1 MPKAPPPLIR
11 RLTLLQDSEVD
22 YLDIHCPTDPMTW
35 HVKLKGHS
43 TTCSMRHAIKP
54 MSKGSS
60 DRTMNRLVRLLSP
73 GRPHRSYSD
82 PNASVGQPLCSEIS
96 GPPFEAL
103 ARIHP
108 NLFIS
113 VMQDQLGQHSYVSA
127 IEAQHY
133 VSAAIRNEALPQVR
147 LWLEDDVKML
157 TGMGSAAAVNARLV
171 DDDGGPPIAY
181 AQKPSKLVHPVAS
194 DMCPNQGGRGLNYHC
209 IEDLTLGP
217 TQRVLLADEGT
228 LNRGD
233 PRVPIFKHIVLI
245 VNTHEDESSA
255 QSDKYRV
262 GDNPDVIYQPIHK
275 LWNTGDETV
284 AHIMHNIQVKVWQAL
299 QRGSVVSHCL
309 AGLHRAPTVVVCQ
322 FLYRYYALKM
332 YDTCNDVEA
341 IYRRIQAVRPHAEPL
356 SYIAI
361 IRKYEKWLMTRF
373 PLSPE
378 TVKASRYS
386 VS

>member
-1 MPKAPPPLIR
+1 MPKQPPPLIR
-11 RLTLLQDSEVD
+11 RLTLVDDPEVE
-22 YLDIHCPTDPMTW
+22 YLDIHSPTDPLTW
-35 HVKLKGHS
+35 HVKLRGQPNPRA
-43 TTCSMRHAIKP
+43 MRQAIKP
-54 MSKGSS
+54 LTKGASDGAMS
-60 DRTMNRLVRLLSP
+60 RLVRLLSP
-73 GRPHRSYSD
+73 GGNGLLHRSRSD
-82 PNASVGQPLCSEIS
+82 SNSSLGTPACTDLS

-133 VSAAIRNEALPQVR
+133 VSAALRNETLPQVR
-147 LWLEDDVKML
+147 LWPEDDVKML
-157 TGMGSAAAVNARLV
+157 TGMGSAGAVNARLV
-171 DDDGGPPIAY
+171 DEDGGPPVAY
-181 AQKPSKLVHPVAS
+181 KALRPGTC

-209 IEDLTLGP
+209 IEELTLGP
-217 TQRVLLADEGT
+217 TQRVLLSDEGT

-245 VNTHEDESSA
+245 VNTHEDESA
-255 QSDKYRV
+255 ARKDKYRV
-262 GDNPDVIYQPIHK
+262 GDNPDVIYQPVHK
-275 LWNTGDETV
+275 MWNMGDEGVST
-284 AHIMHNIQVKVWQAL
+284 IMHGIQTRVWQAL

-322 FLYRYYALKM
+322 FLFRFYTLKM
-332 YDTCNDVEA
+332 YDICNDVDT

-361 IRKYEKWLMTRF
+361 IRKYEKWLTSNFPPPPDGLKATRYT
-373 PLSPE
+373 P
-378 TVKASRYS
+378 T
-386 VS
+386 